1 MLPTHTR
8 TFRIRHYECDG
19 YGHLN
24 HANYL
29 RCMQETAF
37 DASAAVGYDFDRY
50 AVLGHTWL
58 IRDTEIKYLAPLRYG
73 DETAVKTWVL
83 DMGRVRSRR
92 AYEMTSVRTGDL
104 CARATMDWVYL
115 NTESL
120 RPASIPPAMQAA
132 FLPDGPPA
140 DAPARARFPGLPDP
154 PPGVFTTRRRVEWRD
169 IDPLGHVNNAV
180 YLSYLE
186 DAGMAVAE
194 AFGWPFARMEAA
206 GFGIVARHHRIEY
219 RAPAVMGDE
228 IEIATWISEV
238 RAASVLRHF
247 ALTRPADGAL
257 IARAHTRWV
266 WVDIT
271 TGHAM
276 RIPTGFMDDFAAN
289 IGPRRQP

>member
-8 TFRIRHYECDG
+8 IFRVRHYECDG

-29 RCMQETAF
+29 RWMQETAF

-50 AVLGHTWL
+50 AALGRTWL
-58 IRDTEIKYLAPLRYG
+58 IRDTDIEYLGPLHYG
-73 DETAVKTWVL
+73 DDAAVKTWVI

-92 AYEMTSVRTGDL
+92 VYQVTNARSGDL
-104 CARATMDWVYL
+104 CARAMMDWVYL
-115 NTESL
+115 DTETL
-120 RPASIPPAMQAA
+120 RPASIPGAMQAA

-140 DAPARARFPGLPDP
+140 DAPPRDRFPGLPEP
-154 PPGVFTTRRRVEWRD
+154 PPGAFTTRRRVEWRD
-169 IDPLGHVNNAV
+169 VDPMGHVNNAV

-186 DAGMAVAE
+186 DAAMGIAA
-194 AFGWPFARMEAA
+194 ALGWPSARMEAA
-206 GFGIVARHHRIEY
+206 GFGVVARQHRIEY
-219 RAPAVMGDE
+219 RLPAVMGDE
-228 IEIATWISEV
+228 IDITTWISNV
-238 RAASVLRHF
+238 RAATVMRHF
-247 ALTRPADGAL
+247 TLTRPADGAL

-276 RIPTGFMDDFAAN
+276 RIPTGLVDDFATN
-289 IGPRRQP
+289 ISPR